1 MSEKILFLGFV
12 LIFIGIFLILLY
24 SFSGVDV
31 KTGGIIMIGP
41 IPIIFGNDRNLILIS
56 VILSLIFMVMFLLNR
71 VIR

>member
-1 MSEKILFLGFV
+1 MNDKILFLGFV

-31 KTGGIIMIGP
+31 KTGGVVMIGP

-56 VILSLIFMVMFLLNR
+56 VVLSLILMVMFLLNR

>member
-1 MSEKILFLGFV
+1 MNDKILFLGFV
-12 LIFIGIFLILLY
+12 LIFIGIFLILAY
-24 SFSGVDV
+24 SFSCADV

-56 VILSLIFMVMFLLNR
+56 VVLSLILMVMFLLNR

>member
-24 SFSGVDV
+24 SFSSVDV
-31 KTGGIIMIGP
+31 KAGGIVMIGP
-41 IPIIFGNDRNLILIS
+41 IPIIFGNDRSLILIS
-56 VILSLIFMVMFLLNR
+56 VILSLILMVMFLLNR